1 MVTRLYT
8 QDPTKRLAYL
18 GVRQRAIRAHLIRR
32 LTEKQYRRVALLYGF
47 DGEPMSER
55 DVAATEGVARRT
67 IRTVVGRVYDK
78 LRQNGRLWLL
88 WVVGKHFVSPDL
100 YINEAADL
108 HEAETSKRP
117 DTATDQEMNE
127 MYDRGFT
134 RLDTRPGKDAW
145 ASDQYHPESTY
156 DRELDR
162 LTDEFETGSLTR
174 VEYDRDM
181 ILAFAAD
188 KYEDADTL
196 ESDWI
201 ELKQEVEWA
210 LGARELG
217 AITRRDCDHRVSLA
231 LRSYVNRE

>member
-1 MVTRLYT
+1 MTTRLHT
-8 QDPTKRLAYL
+8 QDPTKRLTYL
-18 GVRQRAIRAHLIRR
+18 GVRQRAIREHLLQR

-47 DGEPMSER
+47 DREPMSFR
-55 DVAATEGVARRT
+55 KVAKAEGVIHTT
-67 IRTVVGRVYDK
+67 IQTIHDRVLAK
-78 LRQNGRLWLL
+78 FKQNGYLWLL
-88 WVVGKHFVSPDL
+88 WVVGKHFMS
-100 YINEAADL
+100 YNTYTSEAAEL

-117 DTATDQEMNE
+117 DTATDQEMEE

-134 RLDTRPGKDAW
+134 IVEPYPGKDGW

-162 LTDEFETGSLTR
+162 LTDEFENGSLTR

-217 AITRRDCDHRVSLA
+217 AITRRDSDHRVSLA